1 MMLVGSCWCLFFASL
16 KNVKSLGLIIHLGT
30 DKKQPLNTSTSCDC
44 KTGSRSNLE
53 YDRLR
58 MIDILSFFLF
68 EISTIGFN
76 NSQSSIQ
83 SHTSRWR
90 FPGENVPRLNRWH
103 PQGPPEMGR
112 CIWPQDDPNSPS
124 IGEVRFGVQEI
135 NQRAWLY
142 IIIFFN
148 SFQEPFLRA
157 NHIDSGAFYMIRRPK
172 MRHSAVELREG
183 RAPGSSNMDGGT
195 ARNVAWVSWKLW
207 TPLCKKKCFG

>member
-68 EISTIGFN
+68 EISTRGFN

-112 CIWPQDDPNSPS
+112 W
-124 IGEVRFGVQEI
+124 
-135 NQRAWLY
+135 
-142 IIIFFN
+142 
-148 SFQEPFLRA
+148 
-157 NHIDSGAFYMIRRPK
+157 RRPK
-172 MRHSAVELREG
+172 LSFHWRGQVWGPRNQSKSMIIYDYLFQFISGTLFEG
-183 RAPGSSNMDGGT
+183 
-195 ARNVAWVSWKLW
+195 
-207 TPLCKKKCFG
+207 

>member
-1 MMLVGSCWCLFFASL
+1 MLRVFWSAAFMMLAGSCRCLFFARL

-112 CIWPQDDPNSPS
+112 CIWPQDDPNSPLARSGLGSKKS
-124 IGEVRFGVQEI
+124 IKEHD
-135 NQRAWLY
+135 Y
-142 IIIFFN
+142 ILLSFSIHFRNPFWGLIILTAV
-148 SFQEPFLRA
+148 PFC
-157 NHIDSGAFYMIRRPK
+157 MIRRPK
-172 MRHSAVELREG
+172 IFCSGA
-183 RAPGSSNMDGGT
+183 
-195 ARNVAWVSWKLW
+195 AR
-207 TPLCKKKCFG
+207 G